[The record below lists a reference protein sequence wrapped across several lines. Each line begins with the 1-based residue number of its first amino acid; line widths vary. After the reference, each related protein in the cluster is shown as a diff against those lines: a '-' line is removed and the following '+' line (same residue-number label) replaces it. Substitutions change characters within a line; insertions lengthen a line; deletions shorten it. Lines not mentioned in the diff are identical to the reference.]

1 MLGKLGS
8 KILPMLT
15 SIFGQVKTKSHNTKT
30 AIGDAIHYYKAV
42 RRLIVLYISLIWL
55 WMLQIAARMYVTEKI
70 LDANYT
76 NLCMAVTAK
85 VGTCYAFYP
94 TSRSQETIEDCH
106 TETSITENL

>member
-70 LDANYT
+70 LDAK
-76 NLCMAVTAK
+76 LQDFRK
-85 VGTCYAFYP
+85 
-94 TSRSQETIEDCH
+94 EIKLDLDE
-106 TETSITENL
+106 IKKLI

>member
-76 NLCMAVTAK
+76 NLCMAVTAM
-85 VGTCYAFYP
+85 VGTCYAFYF
-94 TSRSQETIEDCH
+94 TSRSKETIENCH
-106 TETSITENL
+106 TETSTTENL